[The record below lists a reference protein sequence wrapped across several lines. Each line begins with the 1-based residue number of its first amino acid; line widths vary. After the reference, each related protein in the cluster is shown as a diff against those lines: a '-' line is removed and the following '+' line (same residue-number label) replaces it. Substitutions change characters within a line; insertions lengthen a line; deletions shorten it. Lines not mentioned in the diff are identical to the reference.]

1 MPLLNST
8 PPSLRRTPPS
18 PRANGHGAAPV
29 TTALTRGVCRML
41 AAMGYGTLTEF
52 RLPNGRRV
60 DVIGLGTRG
69 DFTIVE
75 VKSTVEDFRSDRK
88 WPEYLPF
95 CETFY
100 FAVPEGF
107 PLEILPA
114 DCGIIV
120 ADRFGGVLRRTATV
134 AAVNG
139 ARKRRQLVR
148 FAHAASTR
156 LNGLYDPLVE

>member
-1 MPLLNST
+1 MGDAMRPGTAIDAS
-8 PPSLRRTPPS
+8 RTTD
-18 PRANGHGAAPV
+18 RV
-29 TTALTRGVCRML
+29 TRGVCRML
-41 AAMGYGTLTEF
+41 AGAGYGTLKEF
-52 RLPNGRRV
+52 RLASGRRV
-60 DVIGLGTRG
+60 DVMGMNDDGEFVI
-69 DFTIVE
+69 IE
-75 VKSTVEDFRSDRK
+75 VKVSVEDFRGDRK
-88 WPEYLPF
+88 WQAYLPF

-107 PLEILPA
+107 PLDILPA

-120 ADRFGGVLRRTATV
+120 ADRFGGVMRRTAPV

-156 LNGLYDPLVE
+156 LNGLYDPPV